1 MDPRPIGVFDSG
13 IGGLTVLREL
23 VALLPGERMVYLGD
37 TARLPYGT
45 KSPET
50 IIRYSLQNAR
60 FLLGQGIKLLVVA
73 CNSASSVA
81 IPRLQAEM
89 PVPVIGVIRPGAERA
104 AEATSSGMVGVI
116 GTRATIA
123 SGAYER
129 EISAIRPGVRLVS
142 RPCPLFV
149 PLVEE
154 GWVDNEICRL
164 TVQSYLG
171 DLAEEQLDT
180 LVLGCTHYPLLKP
193 AIGGMLGPGVRLI
206 DSAEAVAGQV
216 AGLLAREGL
225 ERGEGVEGHRAYF
238 VTDASERFREVGER
252 CLGRSIRRLELVD
265 IGNGDSYRCH

>member
-1 MDPRPIGVFDSG
+1 MDPRPIGIFDSG
-13 IGGLTVLREL
+13 IGGLTVLREM
-23 VALLPGERMVYLGD
+23 AAALPGERLVYLGD

-50 IIRYSLQNAR
+50 IVRYSLQNAG

-81 IPRLQAEM
+81 IPRLQEKI
-89 PVPVIGVIRPGAERA
+89 PVPVMGVIQPGAERA
-104 AEATSSGMVGVI
+104 AGTTRSGVVGVI

-129 EISAIRPGVRLVS
+129 AITAIRPGARLIS
-142 RPCPLFV
+142 RACPLFV

-164 TVQSYLG
+164 TVDTYLG
-171 DLAEEQLDT
+171 DLKGEELDT
-180 LVLGCTHYPLLKP
+180 LVLGCTHYPLLKQ
-193 AIGGMLGPGVRLI
+193 AIGTALGQGVTLI

-216 AGLLAREGL
+216 SELLRREGL
-225 ERGEGVEGHRAYF
+225 ECGGAGTAGTQEHFF
-238 VTDASERFREVGER
+238 VTDASECFREVGER
-252 CLGRSIRRLELVD
+252 CLGRTIQRLELVD
-265 IGNGDSYRCH
+265 IMPGV

>member
-1 MDPRPIGVFDSG
+1 MDQRPIGIFDSG
-13 IGGLTVLREL
+13 IGGLTVLREM
-23 VALLPGERMVYLGD
+23 AAALPGERMVYLGD

-81 IPRLQAEM
+81 IPRLQEQM
-89 PVPVIGVIRPGAERA
+89 PVPVMGVIEPGARRA
-104 AEATSSGMVGVI
+104 AETTRNGVVGVI

-129 EISAIRPGVRLVS
+129 AITALQPGVRLIS

-171 DLAEEQLDT
+171 DLKTAELDT
-180 LVLGCTHYPLLKP
+180 LVLGCTHYPLLKQ
-193 AIGGMLGPGVRLI
+193 AIGAALGNGVSLI

-216 AGLLAREGL
+216 AELLHGEGL
-225 ERGEGVEGHRAYF
+225 EQGARDGAGERAYF
-238 VTDASERFREVGER
+238 VTDASERFREVGQR
-252 CLGRSIRRLELVD
+252 CLGQEIERLELVD
-265 IGNGDSYRCH
+265 IMPGA

>member
-1 MDPRPIGVFDSG
+1 MDQRPIGIFDSG
-13 IGGLTVLREL
+13 IGGLTVLREM
-23 VALLPGERMVYLGD
+23 AAALPGERMVYLGD

-81 IPRLQAEM
+81 IPRLQEEM
-89 PVPVIGVIRPGAERA
+89 PVPVMGVIEPGARRA
-104 AEATSSGMVGVI
+104 AETTRSGVVGVI

-129 EISAIRPGVRLVS
+129 AITALRPGVRLIS

-164 TVQSYLG
+164 TVLSYLG
-171 DLAEEQLDT
+171 DLKTAELDT
-180 LVLGCTHYPLLKP
+180 LVLGCTHYPLLKQ
-193 AIGGMLGPGVRLI
+193 AIGAALGEGVSLI

-216 AGLLAREGL
+216 SELLLREGL
-225 ERGEGVEGHRAYF
+225 EHGARDGAGARAYF
-238 VTDASERFREVGER
+238 VTDASERFREVGQR
-252 CLGRSIRRLELVD
+252 CLGQDIERLELVD
-265 IGNGDSYRCH
+265 IMPGA